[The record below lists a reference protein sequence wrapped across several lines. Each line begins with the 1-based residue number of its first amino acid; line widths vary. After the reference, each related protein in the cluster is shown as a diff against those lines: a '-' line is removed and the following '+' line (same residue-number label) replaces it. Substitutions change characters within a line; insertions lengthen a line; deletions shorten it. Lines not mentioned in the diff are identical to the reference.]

1 MPNVTAGN
9 LYLVAL
15 DYKGEE
21 KKVVEFF
28 VLINK
33 KVWIEVPLISLQ
45 SYEMP
50 YCNKHPK
57 YMEALCINI
66 FMNVPYFRQSII
78 TLK

>member
-33 KVWIEVPLISLQ
+33 KSLDR
-45 SYEMP
+45 SSL
-50 YCNKHPK
+50 N
-57 YMEALCINI
+57 
-66 FMNVPYFRQSII
+66 
-78 TLK
+78 